1 MKTQPE
7 KFNIIVLALT
17 LNMNIITGD
26 GNTFISHSE
35 LNDSNNTHQA
45 QKTTSQDLKPIITIL
60 QEELAQ
66 LQQILIYKEQALM
79 EKDKL
84 IELLILREKKE

>member
-1 MKTQPE
+1 MKTQSE
-7 KFNIIVLALT
+7 KLNILVLALT
-17 LNMNIITGD
+17 INMNTFTGD
-26 GNTFISHSE
+26 GNTFINHSE

-45 QKTTSQDLKPIITIL
+45 KNTTSQDLKPIIIIL

-84 IELLILREKKE
+84 IQLLILRDKKE